1 MKKKILA
8 VLLVLA
14 VFASLA
20 AAEVAVLRARPN
32 ADFGFVEEEYTL
44 VRESWRY
51 VLKDGCIPVDSC
63 EDGGG
68 LTVLGIGQTNW
79 MPLAPALI
87 FTTDRA
93 IELTGVNYGGKH
105 YDETKDLPFG
115 TVERWENGEWVPAG
129 DMGLNYVT
137 PQPGDLPPFL
147 STDGPTETPR
157 SIGTSLRLYEPARYR
172 VTLNYRTK
180 EGRYTT
186 GDELY
191 HTVFEFTVPEATEK
205 PYDLIGWFMYLSEEV
220 DDGASHGYYGGMMT
234 LGIRSNDGTPLYCD
248 NACNTVEMFEDGK
261 WVPVPD
267 TSDGKD
273 AIEHLGNEDPELLE
287 DMNRRYN
294 TGDWNDTKNTYE
306 TEQISLRLPDTRHRY
321 RVTLTFVE
329 NPDGTGK
336 RHELTF
342 AFRFED
348 EN

>member
-20 AAEVAVLRARPN
+20 AAEVAVLRTRPN
-32 ADFGFVEEEYTL
+32 ADFGFVEDEYTL
-44 VRESWRY
+44 TKVDWEY
-51 VLKDGCIPVDSC
+51 LLKDGYIPVDSC

-79 MPLAPALI
+79 QPRCPALI

-93 IELTGVNYGGKH
+93 IALTGVNYGGK
-105 YDETKDLPFG
+105 YYEETKNIPFG
-115 TVERWENGEWVPAG
+115 TIERWENGEWMPAG
-129 DMGLNYVT
+129 DMGLEYVT
-137 PQPGDLPPFL
+137 PLPGDLPPFL
-147 STDGPTETPR
+147 STDGPIETPR
-157 SIGTSLRLYEPARYR
+157 SIGTSFRLYEPARYR

-205 PYDLIGWFMYLSEEV
+205 PYDLIGWHLYLSEEK
-220 DDGASHGYYGGMMT
+220 DDGVSLGYYGGMMT
-234 LGIRSNDGTPLYCD
+234 LAVRSNDGTPLYCD
-248 NACNTVEMFEDGK
+248 FACNTVEMFEDGK

-267 TSDGKD
+267 TSDGND
-273 AIEHLGNEDPELLE
+273 AIEHLDDEDPALLE
-287 DMNRRYN
+287 DTNRRYN
-294 TGDWNDTKNTYE
+294 TGVWSNTNNTYE

-321 RVTLTFVE
+321 RVKLTFVE
-329 NPDGTGK
+329 NLDGTGK
-336 RHELTF
+336 RCELTF